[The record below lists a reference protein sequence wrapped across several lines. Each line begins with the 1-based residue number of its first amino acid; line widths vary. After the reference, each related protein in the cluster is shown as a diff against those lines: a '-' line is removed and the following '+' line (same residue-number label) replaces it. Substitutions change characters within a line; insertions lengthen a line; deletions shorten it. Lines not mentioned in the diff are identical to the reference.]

1 MKHRLPKAESS
12 TSRIGSKSPME
23 QAELLIDENKSD
35 ARPDAEPKRSGPP
48 PLPVP
53 VPPETPVNEPP
64 SAETGATVEND
75 SYGFIVDTP
84 GAEAKPNGDEAPV
97 EIEPRRATP
106 PPLPA
111 FSRIDSPT
119 PPPLPLRMPPP
130 LPFVSEEKPVFAAGG
145 SLVAETP
152 PASEVVPAIIDETP
166 ATAEPIPVIA
176 ENTPT
181 GPEPLPA
188 VVEEMPAMSDPSS
201 IENAP
206 ASLEPVPGSVEILK
220 LTKDTTPIT
229 VEEEVEAPEPADVPV
244 SPAPPPLFTPKP
256 ILVAEAVA
264 ESNGQHAP
272 YLIQTQGLVKQYG
285 GRRVVNGVDIHVRAG
300 EVVGLLGKNGAGK
313 TTTFYMIVG
322 LVPPTLGHVF
332 MGDEDVTHMPM
343 YRRARRGIGYLPQE
357 ESIFRKLTVEENLLA
372 ILETLPMTEDE
383 REIRCDELLKDFGLE
398 HVRENVAITLSG
410 GEKRRV
416 TIARAL
422 VTSPSLLLLDEPF
435 SGVDPMAVHDI
446 QEIILHLKERGLGV
460 LITDHNVRETLSVV
474 DRAYIIDEGRVLSEG
489 TREFL
494 LNDPI
499 AREIYLGHRFSM

>member
-1 MKHRLPKAESS
+1 MKHRLPKPKSS
-12 TSRIGSKSPME
+12 KKKSETTKLDQPD
-23 QAELLIDENKSD
+23 LLGGDSSNAPAS
-35 ARPDAEPKRSGPP
+35 ATGPDADASSPFAPSTLPMNEAITTFDGPVESP
-48 PLPVP
+48 FT
-53 VPPETPVNEPP
+53 PETNP
-64 SAETGATVEND
+64 
-75 SYGFIVDTP
+75 
-84 GAEAKPNGDEAPV
+84 AK
-97 EIEPRRATP
+97 RTP
-106 PPLPA
+106 PPLP
-111 FSRIDSPT
+111 
-119 PPPLPLRMPPP
+119 PPGI
-130 LPFVSEEKPVFAAGG
+130 AAG
-145 SLVAETP
+145 SI
-152 PASEVVPAIIDETP
+152 PA
-166 ATAEPIPVIA
+166 
-176 ENTPT
+176 
-181 GPEPLPA
+181 
-188 VVEEMPAMSDPSS
+188 
-201 IENAP
+201 
-206 ASLEPVPGSVEILK
+206 PGSS
-220 LTKDTTPIT
+220 
-229 VEEEVEAPEPADVPV
+229 EAP
-244 SPAPPPLFTPKP
+244 F
-256 ILVAEAVA
+256 
-264 ESNGQHAP
+264 
-272 YLIQTQGLVKQYG
+272 LIQTHGLVKQYG

-322 LVPPTLGHVF
+322 LVTPTEGRVQ

-383 REIRCDELLKDFGLE
+383 RDARCDELLKDFGLE

-422 VTSPSLLLLDEPF
+422 VTNPSLLLLDEPF

-489 TREFL
+489 SREFL